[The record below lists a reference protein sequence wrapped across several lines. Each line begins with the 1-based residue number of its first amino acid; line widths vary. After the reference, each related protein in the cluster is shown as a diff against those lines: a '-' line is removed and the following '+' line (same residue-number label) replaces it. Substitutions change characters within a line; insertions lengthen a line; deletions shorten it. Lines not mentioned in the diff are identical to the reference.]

1 MMMAMMVVRMMGIS
15 TMIESGSVLIRLERS
30 GEQEGSQT
38 LGHSGA
44 LSLTI
49 NIININIIIKYLV
62 TLAPCLQ
69 SSTSTFSHH
78 QHHFFNINIQININ
92 IKIINNVLIKHLVTL
107 SGALSGL

>member
-44 LSLTI
+44 LSLIININI
-49 NIININIIIKYLV
+49 NIININLIIKHLV
-62 TLAPCLQ
+62 TLTPCLQ
-69 SSTSTFSHH
+69 SSTSTYS
-78 QHHFFNINIQININ
+78 
-92 IKIINNVLIKHLVTL
+92 
-107 SGALSGL
+107 

>member
-44 LSLTI
+44 LSLI
-49 NIININIIIKYLV
+49 IHLNII
-62 TLAPCLQ
+62 
-69 SSTSTFSHH
+69 
-78 QHHFFNINIQININ
+78 
-92 IKIINNVLIKHLVTL
+92 IKHLVTL
-107 SGALSGL
+107 TPCP

>member
-44 LSLTI
+44 LSLII
-49 NIININIIIKYLV
+49 NININILNINIIIKYLV
-62 TLAPCLQ
+62 TLTPCL
-69 SSTSTFSHH
+69 
-78 QHHFFNINIQININ
+78 
-92 IKIINNVLIKHLVTL
+92 
-107 SGALSGL
+107 